1 MNLLD
6 RQLQM
11 FRDSTEDHRLAI
23 IAGQIKRVRACYS
36 KRGKASESALTN
48 SCPRKG
54 IRGGRNTTL
63 NARLA
68 QACEAYDKELL
79 ILKLYIKSL

>member
-11 FRDSTEDHRLAI
+11 FRDSTDSERLAI
-23 IAGQIKRVRACYS
+23 IAGQVKRVQACYT
-36 KRGKASESALTN
+36 KRCKASESALTN

-63 NARLA
+63 NAKLA

-79 ILKLYIKSL
+79 VLKEYIKAL

>member
-6 RQLQM
+6 RQLQL
-11 FRDSTEDHRLAI
+11 FRESPEDHRLAI

-36 KRGKASESALTN
+36 KRSKASDSALTN
-48 SCPRKG
+48 SCAGKG

-63 NARLA
+63 NAKLA

-79 ILKLYIKSL
+79 VLKEYIKAI

>member
-11 FRDSTEDHRLAI
+11 FRDSTEDRRLDV
-23 IAGQIKRVRACYS
+23 IAGQVKRVRACYT
-36 KRGKASESALTN
+36 KRCKASESALTS
-48 SCPRKG
+48 SCARKG

-63 NARLA
+63 NAKLA

-79 ILKLYIKSL
+79 ILKIYIKSL

>member
-11 FRDSTEDHRLAI
+11 FRESAEDHRLAV
-23 IAGQIKRVRACYS
+23 IAGQVKRVRACYS
-36 KRGKASESALTN
+36 KRCKASESALTN

-63 NARLA
+63 NAKLA

-79 ILKLYIKSL
+79 VLKEYIKAI

>member
-11 FRDSTEDHRLAI
+11 FRESTEDHRLAV

-36 KRGKASESALTN
+36 KRCKASESALTN

-63 NARLA
+63 NAKLA
-68 QACEAYDKELL
+68 QACETYDKELL
-79 ILKLYIKSL
+79 VLKEYIKAL

>member
-6 RQLQM
+6 KQLQL
-11 FRDSTEDHRLAI
+11 FRESLEDHRLAI
-23 IAGQIKRVRACYS
+23 LAEQIKRVRACYS
-36 KRGKASESALTN
+36 KRCKASESALNN
-48 SCPRKG
+48 SCARKG

-63 NARLA
+63 NAKLA

-79 ILKLYIKSL
+79 VLKQYTKML

>member
-11 FRDSTEDHRLAI
+11 FRESAEDHRLAV
-23 IAGQIKRVRACYS
+23 IAGQVKRVRACYS
-36 KRGKASESALTN
+36 KRCKTSESALTN
-48 SCPRKG
+48 SCARKG

-63 NARLA
+63 NAKLA

-79 ILKLYIKSL
+79 ILKVYIKSL

>member
-11 FRDSTEDHRLAI
+11 FSEGSEGLRITILFE
-23 IAGQIKRVRACYS
+23 QVKRVRACYV
-36 KRGKASESALTN
+36 KRLKASESALAN
-48 SCPRKG
+48 SCARKG

-63 NARLA
+63 NAKLA

-79 ILKLYIKSL
+79 VLKEYTKML

>member
-6 RQLQM
+6 RQLQA
-11 FRDSTEDHRLAI
+11 FRESPEDHRLAVL
-23 IAGQIKRVRACYS
+23 AEQIKRVRACYS
-36 KRGKASESALTN
+36 KRCKASESALTN
-48 SCPRKG
+48 SCARKG

-63 NARLA
+63 NAKLA

-79 ILKLYIKSL
+79 VLKIYIKSL

>member
-11 FRDSTEDHRLAI
+11 FRESPEDHRLAV
-23 IAGQIKRVRACYS
+23 IAGQIKRVRACYT
-36 KRGKASESALTN
+36 KRCKASESALIN
-48 SCPRKG
+48 SCARKG

-63 NARLA
+63 NAKLA

-79 ILKLYIKSL
+79 VLKEYIKVL

>member
-6 RQLQM
+6 RQLQL
-11 FRDSTEDHRLAI
+11 FRESPEEHRLAI
-23 IAGQIKRVRACYS
+23 LAEQIRRVRACYS
-36 KRGKASESALTN
+36 KRLKASESALTN
-48 SCPRKG
+48 SCARKG

-63 NARLA
+63 NAKLA

-79 ILKLYIKSL
+79 VLKEYIKTL

>member
-11 FRDSTEDHRLAI
+11 FRESTEDHRLAV

-36 KRGKASESALTN
+36 KRCKASESALTN

-63 NARLA
+63 NAKLA

-79 ILKLYIKSL
+79 VLKEYIKAL

>member
-6 RQLQM
+6 RQLQT
-11 FRDSTEDHRLAI
+11 FQESTEAHRLDI
-23 IAGQIKRVRACYS
+23 IAGQIKRVRACYT
-36 KRGKASESALTN
+36 KRCKASESALTN

-54 IRGGRNTTL
+54 ARGGRNTTL
-63 NARLA
+63 NAKLA

-79 ILKLYIKSL
+79 VLKEYIRSL

>member
-11 FRDSTEDHRLAI
+11 FRESAEDHRLAI
-23 IAGQIKRVRACYS
+23 IAGQVKRVRACYS
-36 KRGKASESALTN
+36 KRCKASESALTN

-54 IRGGRNTTL
+54 VRGGRNTTL
-63 NARLA
+63 NAKLA

-79 ILKLYIKSL
+79 VLKEYIKAL

>member
-11 FRDSTEDHRLAI
+11 FRDSTEDHRLAV
-23 IAGQIKRVRACYS
+23 IAGQIKRVRACYT
-36 KRGKASESALTN
+36 KRCKASESALTN

-63 NARLA
+63 NAKLA

-79 ILKLYIKSL
+79 VLKIYVKSL

>member
-36 KRGKASESALTN
+36 KRRKASESALTN

-63 NARLA
+63 NAKLA

-79 ILKLYIKSL
+79 VLKEYIKLL

>member
-6 RQLQM
+6 RQLQI
-11 FRDSTEDHRLAI
+11 FRESPEEHRLAVLV
-23 IAGQIKRVRACYS
+23 GQIKRVRACYA
-36 KRGKASESALTN
+36 KRLKASESALAN
-48 SCPRKG
+48 SCARKG

-63 NARLA
+63 NAKLA

-79 ILKLYIKSL
+79 VLKEYTKML